1 MEKDAIIFNVDN
13 RGQVTSY
20 FPFLA
25 DTATADMN
33 LCFGIYMREQARIAL
48 EGTYVPQEMIY
59 YKPYEVHPQND
70 KADNFLNY
78 LVTHNL
84 TESLPKIPLRLLTY
98 AYESCPGQIKVL
110 SDMDSFMEE
119 MRHSPD
125 KQKRFNEYERYHG
138 EKEKDIH
145 NRTIIAIEN
154 NNGVLLFCDSGR
166 GFQYK
171 NNYLQYMADNYFS
184 PEYKNLEFVKM
195 YYFSTS
201 NKELVELSQQ
211 CASMF
216 SADTGHLFIPQK
228 AGYLSDRITDKI
240 SPADEC
246 SMEPDREGYQNFIGK
261 FQLDKSFKNTNI
273 AILVDIARHGIVNL
287 NEKDLPEF
295 KHKSSFEGILYQFRS
310 HAISPVHQFLREK
323 LEDAARDI
331 ARRILQNE
339 YNVRGY
345 EHPEHHEQK
354 AKQVMPKI

>member
-1 MEKDAIIFNVDN
+1 MHWKAPM
-13 RGQVTSY
+13 S
-20 FPFLA
+20 
-25 DTATADMN
+25 
-33 LCFGIYMREQARIAL
+33 
-48 EGTYVPQEMIY
+48 YVPQEMIY

-166 GFQYK
+166 GLQYK